1 MCNLYRMTK
10 GTTEVAKLFD
20 ADAPVGL
27 NVAEELYPGY
37 PGLVIAEG
45 QVRAMTWGFPLA
57 LKGKQGQKLKPKPVT
72 NARED
77 KLLTGFW
84 RDSFVQRRCLVPVS
98 AWAEAEGEKGR
109 MTRTWYGLPGEDLFT
124 VAGLW
129 RRSEEWG
136 EVYTIV
142 MVDGH
147 PQMAEVHDRMPLIL
161 SRAAQKYWLEGAPE
175 DALALCATW
184 EDALTVDQTQER
196 WAGGGTAMNL
206 PPDEPF
212 QPGLL

>member
-10 GTTEVAKLFD
+10 GTQEVARLFAVEPD
-20 ADAPVGL
+20 LAA
-27 NVAEELYPGY
+27 NIAAEVYPGT

-45 QVRAMTWGFPLA
+45 RARAMTWGFPLV
-57 LKGKQGQKLKPKPVT
+57 LKGKQGQPLKPKPVT

-77 KLLTGFW
+77 KLTTPFW
-84 RDSFVQRRCLVPVS
+84 RDSFVHRRCLVPVS
-98 AWAEAEGEKGR
+98 QWAEAEGEKGR
-109 MTRTWYGLPGEDLFT
+109 MTRTWYGLPGEEVFA

-129 RRSEEWG
+129 RRSAEWG
-136 EVYTIV
+136 DVFTIV

-161 SRAAQKYWLEGAPE
+161 SHAAQRYWTDGSPE

-184 EDALTVDQTQER
+184 EDDLTVERTAQR
-196 WAGGGTAMNL
+196 WAGSGAPASG
-206 PPDEPF
+206 P
-212 QPGLL
+212 LL

>member
-10 GTTEVAKLFD
+10 GTAEVAKLFEVE
-20 ADAPVGL
+20 ADVGA
-27 NVAEELYPGY
+27 NYAHEVYPGY

-45 QVRAMTWGFPLA
+45 RARAMNWGFPLV
-57 LKGKQGQKLKPKPVT
+57 LKGKQGQPLKPKPVT

-84 RDSFVQRRCLVPVS
+84 RNSFVHRRCLVPVS

-109 MTRTWYGLPGEDLFT
+109 MTRTWYGLPNEEVFA

-129 RRSEEWG
+129 RPTAEWG
-136 EVYTIV
+136 DSYTLV

-147 PQMAEVHDRMPLIL
+147 PQMAESTTGCR
-161 SRAAQKYWLEGAPE
+161 
-175 DALALCATW
+175 
-184 EDALTVDQTQER
+184 
-196 WAGGGTAMNL
+196 
-206 PPDEPF
+206 
-212 QPGLL
+212 

>member
-10 GTTEVAKLFD
+10 GTDEVAKLFEVE
-20 ADAPVGL
+20 APVGL

-37 PGLVIAEG
+37 PGLVVAEG
-45 QVRAMTWGFPLA
+45 QVRSMTWGFPLA

-84 RDSFVQRRCLVPVS
+84 RDSFVQRRCLVPVT

-109 MTRTWYGLPGEDLFT
+109 MTRTWYGLPGEDLFA

-161 SRAAQKYWLEGAPE
+161 SRAAQRYWLEGTPE
-175 DALALCATW
+175 EALALCATW
-184 EDALTVDQTQER
+184 EESLTVERTQER
-196 WAGGGTAMNL
+196 WAGGGAATTA
-206 PPDEPF
+206 PPEEPF
-212 QPGLL
+212 QPGLF

>member
-10 GTTEVAKLFD
+10 NATEVAKLFAVD
-20 ADAPVGL
+20 ADQGA
-27 NVAEELYPGY
+27 NVASELYPGY

-45 QVRAMTWGFPLA
+45 RVRAMNWGFPLV
-57 LKGKQGQKLKPKPVT
+57 LKGRQGQTLKPKPVT

-84 RDSFVQRRCLVPVS
+84 RDSFVHRRCLVPVS
-98 AWAEAEGEKGR
+98 AWAEAEGATGQ
-109 MTRTWYGLPGEDLFT
+109 MTRTWYGLPDSEVFA

-129 RRSEEWG
+129 RPSEEWG
-136 EVYTIV
+136 DVYSMV

-161 SRAAQKYWLEGAPE
+161 SRTAQPYWANGTA
-175 DALALCATW
+175 D
-184 EDALTVDQTQER
+184 DALTLCRTWEGELTIDKTHQL
-196 WAGGGTAMNL
+196 WAARSNR
-206 PPDEPF
+206 PV
-212 QPGLL
+212 QPGLF

>member
-10 GTTEVAKLFD
+10 GTAEVAKLFD
-20 ADAPVGL
+20 AEAPVGL
-27 NVAEELYPGY
+27 NVADELYPGY
-37 PGLVIAEG
+37 PGRVVAEG

-57 LKGKQGQKLKPKPVT
+57 LKGKQGQKLKSKPVT

-84 RDSFVQRRCLVPVS
+84 RDSFVRRRCLVPVS

-109 MTRTWYGLPGEDLFT
+109 MTRTWYGLPGEDLFA

-129 RRSEEWG
+129 RWSEEWG

-161 SRAAQKYWLEGAPE
+161 SRAAQKYWLEGTPE

-184 EDALTVDQTQER
+184 EDSLTVEQTQER
-196 WAGGGTAMNL
+196 WTGGGAAMNAPL
-206 PPDEPF
+206 KPPV

>member
-10 GTTEVAKLFD
+10 GTAEVAKLFEVEPD
-20 ADAPVGL
+20 LSANYAHEV
-27 NVAEELYPGY
+27 YPGY

-45 QVRAMTWGFPLA
+45 RARAMTWGFPLV
-57 LKGKQGQKLKPKPVT
+57 LKGKAGQPLKPKPVT

-84 RDSFVQRRCLVPVS
+84 RDSFVHRRCLVPVS
-98 AWAEAEGEKGR
+98 QWAEAEGEKGR
-109 MTRTWYGLPGEDLFT
+109 MTRTWYGLPGEEVFA

-129 RRSEEWG
+129 RPSEEWG
-136 EVYTIV
+136 AVYTLV

-161 SRAAQKYWLEGAPE
+161 SHAAQRYWLEGTAE
-175 DALALCATW
+175 DALALCLTW
-184 EDALTVDQTQER
+184 EGALTVDQTVER
-196 WAGGGTAMNL
+196 WAGGGSV
-206 PPDEPF
+206 PRQE
-212 QPGLL
+212 GLL